1 MATTKALTELYVH
14 ESGTPGAPAIVFL
27 HPTAANGGMW
37 EEHMGGLVGYHC
49 LAPDLPGH
57 GRSNQLPWTS
67 LDDTAQQVAALIEG
81 RVPARR
87 AHVVGLSLG
96 GTVVHKLLAHR
107 PELLDRVVIDGCGG
121 GVLPARGAGL
131 WRLAF
136 ALTAP
141 LIHRKLVIDLLY
153 RYLEG
158 DRGDP
163 AGRARFAADLRAVSP
178 TAFRRSF
185 ADANDKKNRFSPE
198 ELSVS
203 CPILLVAGEREPG
216 TIRASNAAL
225 AALMPNVVARF
236 VPGAGHAWL
245 AAQPELH
252 VRMVQAWIS
261 GQELPAELAFET
273 TPWPSSQ
280 VQRLLDAC

>member
-1 MATTKALTELYVH
+1 MGTTKALTELYVH
-14 ESGTPGAPAIVFL
+14 ESGAPGAPAVVFL
-27 HPTAANGGMW
+27 HPTAANGAMW
-37 EEHMGGLVGYHC
+37 EQHMARLAGYHC

-57 GRSNQLPWTS
+57 GRSNHLPWTS
-67 LDDTAQQVAALIEG
+67 LDDTAQQVAALIED
-81 RVPARR
+81 RIPARR
-87 AHVVGLSLG
+87 THVVGLSLG
-96 GTVVHKLLAHR
+96 GVLVHKLLAHR
-107 PELLDRVVIDGCGG
+107 PELLDRVIIDGCGG
-121 GVLPARGAGL
+121 GVVPARGAAL

-141 LIHRKLVIDLLY
+141 LLHRKLVIGLLY
-153 RYLEG
+153 RYLGG
-158 DRGDP
+158 DPGDP

-178 TAFRRSF
+178 AAFRRSF
-185 ADANDKKNRFSPE
+185 ADTTDTKNRFSPK

-203 CPILLVAGEREPG
+203 CPILLVAGEHEPG

-252 VRMVQAWIS
+252 VRMVEAWLS
-261 GQELPAELAFET
+261 GQELPAELAAET